1 MKVRRPHTGVKHRQH
16 HGLRKARTHERKAYM
31 KWLIA
36 ADSSCDLYTMETGAR
51 DIAYHTVPFTV
62 TLDHAEY
69 RDTDD
74 LNISEMVDAMER
86 STVCRTACPS
96 VGAWCELFER
106 AEQTIALTISSR
118 LSGSYNSAM
127 AARKLVLEE
136 HPEKRIAVVDSLS
149 TGPKL
154 VFLAQRALEMMQAN
168 EAFDGIITACQ
179 EMSHSVRTLFTL
191 SSFHNLVANGR
202 MNRVAGFIA
211 GKLGI
216 RIIGEGS
223 AEGTIRLKDKG
234 RGDLKTLRRIV
245 ELMAQQNFMGGRVV
259 ISHCLNAQLAK
270 KLRELIVQR
279 WQNCDIQILP
289 TRGLDSFYAERN
301 GLIMCY

>member
-1 MKVRRPHTGVKHRQH
+1 
-16 HGLRKARTHERKAYM
+16 M

-36 ADSSCDLYTMETGAR
+36 ADSSCDLYTMKTGTK

-74 LNISEMVDAMER
+74 LNIPEMVDAMER
-86 STVCRTACPS
+86 SAICRTACPS
-96 VGAWCELFER
+96 VGAWRELFER
-106 AEQTIALTISSR
+106 AEQTIALTISSS
-118 LSGSYNSAM
+118 LSGSYSSAM
-127 AARKLVLEE
+127 VARELVLDE
-136 HPEKRIAVVDSLS
+136 HPEKRITVVDSLS

-154 VFLAQRALEMMQAN
+154 AFLAQHVLEMIQAN
-168 EAFDGIITACQ
+168 EAFDNITSACQ

-202 MNRVAGFIA
+202 MNRVTGFIA

-234 RGDLKTLRRIV
+234 RGDIKTLRRVV
-245 ELMAQQNFMGGRVV
+245 EIMAQQSFMGGRVV
-259 ISHCLNAQLAK
+259 ISHCLNTQLAE
-270 KLRELIVQR
+270 KLRALIAQR
-279 WQNCDIQILP
+279 WRNCDIQILP

-301 GLIMCY
+301 GLIICY